1 MKQLIATLEKA
12 LLQATELQLD
22 DSIIEQ
28 IELVIGEIEDL

>member
-12 LLQATELQLD
+12 LQQATALQLD